1 MAEIRSNK
9 KTKKKKPPVRTG
21 ILGNAI
27 DYRFYKMNIKEIFIG
42 FTIGFVSTALVFFI
56 FFRYIPLSVA
66 AGIIAGIV
74 SINYYKKY
82 LISKRKERLL
92 AGFKQL
98 LEELSTSYSAGSN
111 TYKAFQEAYEGLRG
125 SLGERS
131 EITNEVRIILQGI
144 RNNYNIELLI
154 RDFADRSDLEDVRSF
169 ADVFEMAYRMGGDFK
184 KIVSDTRE
192 VLCDKIDMERRIQGA
207 LSSGKQELYI
217 MMVMPLVVTLSLN
230 VDSSMS
236 IASNSFVF
244 LITKIGALALFVVA
258 FLIGSRIIK
267 IRV

>member
-1 MAEIRSNK
+1 MAEIRSDKKEQNK
-9 KTKKKKPPVRTG
+9 PHVKTG

-27 DYRFYKMNIKEIFIG
+27 DYRYYKMNIKELLIG
-42 FTIGFVSTALVFFI
+42 FSIGFVLTALVLFI
-56 FFRYIPLSVA
+56 FFRYIPFSLAS
-66 AGIIAGIV
+66 GIIAGIV
-74 SINYYKKY
+74 SIKYYKKY
-82 LISKRKERLL
+82 LITRRKERLL

-125 SLGERS
+125 SLGERN
-131 EITNEVRIILQGI
+131 EITKEVRIILQGI

-154 RDFADRSDLEDVRSF
+154 RDFADRSDLEDIRSF

-192 VLCDKIDMERRIQGA
+192 VLCGKIDMERRIQGA

-217 MMVMPLVVTLSLN
+217 MMAMPLVVTLSLN

-244 LITKIGALALFVVA
+244 LATKICALLLFAAA
-258 FLIGSRIIK
+258 FFIGSRIIK